1 MCGANKRTLTI
12 IIFCIFSENDVYKY
26 AGSCTIVNGHK
37 CLAAHSRNNLLKYL
51 QEITRYICASNF
63 TEILQ
68 PNKGFVVSDNLY
80 VFDHCFVKSGEDHW
94 VCICGIHIHD
104 LGLPDD
110 DRTIFPLKCTYEDIK
125 QPCKKSAALIY
136 TKSSKKIF
144 LISNGF
150 KDILPE
156 IKILFQAMGWPEPEN
171 FGGNEEDNENNED
184 IDMTDCSV

>member
-125 QPCKKSAALIY
+125 QPCKKLFRMASRTFCPRLKFYSKPWVGQSPKILAEM
-136 TKSSKKIF
+136 KKITKITKITKT
-144 LISNGF
+144 LI
-150 KDILPE
+150 
-156 IKILFQAMGWPEPEN
+156 
-171 FGGNEEDNENNED
+171 
-184 IDMTDCSV
+184 